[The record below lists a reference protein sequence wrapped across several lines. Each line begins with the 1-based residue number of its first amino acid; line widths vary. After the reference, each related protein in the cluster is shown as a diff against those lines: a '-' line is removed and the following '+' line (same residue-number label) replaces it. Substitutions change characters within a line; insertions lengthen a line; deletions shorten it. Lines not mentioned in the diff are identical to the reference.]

1 MSLLGNSPDQL
12 TTFRLELRKSFS
24 FALRVQ
30 DHRAKPLD
38 VTDCQFTFVMKQ
50 SPLEYSDLDD
60 GTNIVVNSEGYLE
73 DPTNGFV
80 RFNFQA
86 ADLNVRP
93 GEYQYAIIMTSPDE
107 YSSVIVKGVAQ
118 MVENTEF
125 ASLEGTYFESPPLS
139 NIDVLLKNK
148 NVVAVRT
155 GHVPPPG
162 YGYLSDADKQRL
174 DELVTLI
181 LSGPGL
187 GTAAFRNEQ
196 YFAIA
201 AAGVPHGGGPGRVL
215 SKRTGTDYD
224 MIWRTIPPGPGG
236 GVGPDT
242 GLDATGIPEGQ
253 VPRADGVDGWE
264 WQYATSYAND
274 IEDRGGKVIMT
285 ADERTKLAGVET
297 GAQVNIPADWDL
309 GGGPGAILNKPA
321 LGTAALED
329 TDQFASAGHSHRVIE
344 LNGISRGDTPP
355 SGGVDG
361 DIYLQYLP

>member
-1 MSLLGNSPDQL
+1 MGLLGNSPERL

-24 FALRVQ
+24 FSMRIQ
-30 DHRAKPLD
+30 DAKCKPVD
-38 VTDCQFTFVMKQ
+38 VTDYRFTFVMKQ
-50 SPLEYSDLDD
+50 PPFQYSDLEDL
-60 GTNIVVNSEGYLE
+60 TNIIVNSEGILE
-73 DPTNGFV
+73 DPTKGFI

-86 ADLNVRP
+86 SDLNVKP
-93 GEYQYAIIMTSPDE
+93 GEYPYAIVMNSPDE

-118 MVENTEF
+118 LVENTEF
-125 ASLEGTYFESPPLS
+125 SSLEGTYMDDPPTT
-139 NIDVLLKNK
+139 NVDVLLRKN
-148 NVVAVRT
+148 NVVDVRV

-162 YGYLSDADKQRL
+162 YHYISDL
-174 DELVTLI
+174 DRKHLDSLVNLI
-181 LSGPGL
+181 LDGPGL
-187 GTAAFRNEQ
+187 GSAAFRNEQ

-201 AAGVPHGGGPGRVL
+201 AAGVPTGGGPGRVL
-215 SKRTGTDYD
+215 AKRTGSDYD
-224 MIWRTIPPGPGG
+224 MIWRTIPPSAGG

-264 WQYATSYAND
+264 WQYPTSYAND
-274 IEDRGGKVIMT
+274 IQDRGGKVIMT
-285 ADERTKLAGVET
+285 DAERAKLSGVEE
-297 GAQVNIPADWDL
+297 GAQANIQSDWEL
-309 GGGPGAILNKPA
+309 GGGPGAILNKPD

-329 TDQFASAGHSHRVIE
+329 ADSFASANHTHRVIE